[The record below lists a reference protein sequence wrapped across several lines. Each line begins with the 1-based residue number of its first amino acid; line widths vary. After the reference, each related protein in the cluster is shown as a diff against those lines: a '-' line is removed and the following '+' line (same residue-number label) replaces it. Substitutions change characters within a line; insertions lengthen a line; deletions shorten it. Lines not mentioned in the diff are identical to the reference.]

1 MTKTKVKAKVL
12 NRKITETNKE
22 WLEEIPFGIARAE
35 LRQAYENLEWC
46 IRMLKLEQNK
56 HLNKGERVR
65 WYRYDTNN

>member
-1 MTKTKVKAKVL
+1 M
-12 NRKITETNKE
+12 TNKE